1 MAAHFGFT
9 LPMLAIILWL
19 DIDGDEVSNVG
30 PIMERTRVKY
40 ALFNVIKKTNPQKW
54 IGFFVN

>member
-1 MAAHFGFT
+1 
-9 LPMLAIILWL
+9 MLAIILWL